1 MLENYPY
8 AIPHGKITVRACVV
22 NGKEIIEIRAC
33 DRKAPE
39 TEGLFWYQEAEAGCC
54 LTDFLYVDLTVMKAQ
69 LLMMHE
75 AITAINAGEDPT
87 ESFLMLR
94 ELYQYWKVQGT
105 FFAPFVAAIM
115 RLFADQGSGKKL
127 SLTEIKKLAARYEEL
142 QAMMKQ
148 IAEVFAEDRAGN
160 LAYLYLFRHER
171 QPERYPLFSYGHVQ
185 LETFFIGDIVR
196 TFYFNEP
203 GREET
208 YQTPRKPVVAETL
221 VTESP
226 DDLMGYMVNKYLI
239 ENVHFRTCKY
249 CGRYF
254 GITGNYK
261 TDYCNR
267 QIEGSSKTCK
277 EAGSLRLY
285 EQRTMEN
292 PAIREYKRSYKAHNA
307 RVRYGIMTREEFNKW
322 SEAARA
328 KRDQCVAG
336 ELSLEDFVAWLDS
349 DKRTQ

>member
-8 AIPHGKITVRACVV
+8 AIPDGKITVRACVV
-22 NGKEIIEIRAC
+22 NGTEIVDIQGH

-39 TEGLFWYQEAEAGCC
+39 TEVLFWHQEAEAGCC
-54 LTDFLYVDLTVMKAQ
+54 LTDFLYADLSAMKGQ
-69 LLMMHE
+69 YPMLHE

-94 ELYQYWKVQGT
+94 EIYRYWKAQGT
-105 FFAPFVAAIM
+105 IFAPYVAAIM
-115 RLFADQGSGKKL
+115 RLFTDQGSGKKI

-142 QAMMKQ
+142 QAKMKP
-148 IAEVFAEDRAGN
+148 IAEVFAVDRAGN
-160 LAYLYLFRHER
+160 MVLRYLNKHEQQPDLF
-171 QPERYPLFSYGHVQ
+171 PLFSYGRVRLDVLFTGGN
-185 LETFFIGDIVR
+185 LETA
-196 TFYFNEP
+196 YFEEL
-203 GREET
+203 GREDT
-208 YQTPRKPVVAETL
+208 YLTPRKPVVAEVLT
-221 VTESP
+221 VESP

-239 ENVHFRTCKY
+239 GNVHFRTCKY

-254 GITGNYK
+254 AVTGNYK
-261 TDYCNR
+261 PDYCNR
-267 QIEGSSKTCK
+267 PIAGSSKTCK
-277 EAGSLRLY
+277 EAGALRLY

-328 KRDQCVAG
+328 KRDQCVVG